1 MPLLP
6 CGGICSSSGVSQSIN
21 QFELGKEEMHSYA
34 VGVLT
39 ASLSPL
45 AMTFGFILW
54 GKHWQSTP
62 FALNI
67 FKCTVAS
74 FIFMLSQ
81 WMVSTRASQASLSE
95 QGMIFL
101 SSLLGIVI
109 GDNTWL
115 AALQLIG
122 AKQVIVIDT
131 LKPFLAALLG
141 AWVLHEELSW
151 KIALGI
157 ITSSIGILLVSLDRE
172 SHEEGLEANNSTSS
186 TKRSS
191 RQLLQGYC
199 LAAINVILDAVG
211 SLLTK
216 IYGEKMT
223 TWEINFL
230 RFGFASVVMAF
241 LCMAMY
247 VMKGGVK
254 KSALSR
260 SSYEMVE
267 RGNPSHAK
275 DVALENVSVDAW
287 YVFPTY
293 DKMSY
298 EQWGHV
304 VLGILFVTFI
314 CPALSNY
321 ALFQIPLGICLTL
334 TSLGPIYSVP
344 LVWFMTGETTGRQG
358 MLGAILA
365 VGGIFVMTIK

>member
-1 MPLLP
+1 
-6 CGGICSSSGVSQSIN
+6 
-21 QFELGKEEMHSYA
+21 MHGY
-34 VGVLT
+34 VIGVLT

-74 FIFMLSQ
+74 VIFMLSQ
-81 WMVSTRASQASLSE
+81 WIISPRASQASLSE

-101 SSLLGIVI
+101 SSFLGIVI

-172 SHEEGLEANNSTSS
+172 SHDEGSEPNDSTTTSSS
-186 TKRSS
+186 TKKSS

-230 RFGFASVVMAF
+230 RFGFAAVVMAF

-247 VMKGGVK
+247 ALKGGIK
-254 KSALSR
+254 KSALSI
-260 SSYEMVE
+260 SSYEIVE
-267 RGNPSHAK
+267 RGKPSDDK
-275 DVALENVSVDAW
+275 DLVLENVSVDAW

-293 DKMSY
+293 DRMSH

-304 VLGILFVTFI
+304 VLGILFVTFL

-358 MLGAILA
+358 MIGAILA